1 MNNSRFILALDAGT
15 SSSRAIVFD
24 HDGRIV
30 SVAQREFRQI
40 YPKPGWVEHDPVEIW
55 DTQLAVAKEAMAKAG
70 ATASSIAAVGITN
83 QRETTVVWDRDTGR
97 PVYNAIVWQCRRTSD
112 FCDELKRRGLA
123 DAIRETT
130 GLVPDAYFSGTKLRW
145 VLENVPGARA
155 AAESGRLLFGTIDTW
170 LLWKLTGGKVHATD
184 YSNASRTMM
193 YDIGSLRWS
202 DDILR
207 ELGVPRTVLPE
218 VLPSSGVFGETAPGV
233 FDAPIPVAGVA
244 GDQQSALFGQTC
256 FSPGDAKNTYG
267 TGCFMLMNTG
277 DRRVPSA
284 NGLLTT
290 IAWGMGGK
298 VSYALEGSVFTAGA
312 AIQWLRDELG
322 LLAKASDSEAMAR
335 AVPDTNGCFVVPA
348 FTGLGAPYWDQYAR
362 GAVLGLTRGVNRN
375 HIVRAT
381 LESLAY
387 QTADVLEAMQKDAGI
402 GLNALRVDGGASAND
417 FLMQFQS
424 DVIGVP
430 VERPACIETTAL
442 GAAYLAGLAVGYW
455 SGLDEFKSNA
465 DGLSTFAPTLSPD
478 ARATAI
484 SKWHQAVSRVRGN
497 WDSAQ

>member
-1 MNNSRFILALDAGT
+1 MSIKKFVMALDAGT

-24 HDGRIV
+24 RDRRIV
-30 SVAQREFRQI
+30 AVAQREFRQI
-40 YPKPGWVEHDPVEIW
+40 YPQPGWVEHDPVEIW
-55 DTQLAVAKEAMAKAG
+55 ETQLAVAREALAKAG
-70 ATASSIAAVGITN
+70 ATASSLAAIGITN
-83 QRETTVVWDRDTGR
+83 QRETTVVWDRETGR

-112 FCDELKRRGLA
+112 FCDELRKRGLA
-123 DAIRETT
+123 DSIRETT

-145 VLENVPGARA
+145 ILENVPGARA
-155 AAESGRLLFGTIDTW
+155 AAEAGRLLFGTVDTW
-170 LLWKLTGGKVHATD
+170 LLWNLTGGRVHATD

-193 YDIGSLRWS
+193 YDIGALKWS
-202 DDILR
+202 DDILG
-207 ELGVPRTVLPE
+207 ELDVPRSVLPE
-218 VLPSSGVFGETAPGV
+218 VRPSSGVFGETAPGV
-233 FDAPIPVAGVA
+233 LDGAVPVAGVA

-277 DRRVPSA
+277 ARRVPSE

-290 IAWGMGGK
+290 IAWGLDGK
-298 VSYALEGSVFTAGA
+298 VDYALEGSVFTAGA

-322 LLAKASDSEAMAR
+322 LLEKASDSEAMAR

-375 HIVRAT
+375 HVVRAT

-402 GLNALRVDGGASAND
+402 GLTALRVDGGASAND

-442 GAAYLAGLAVGYW
+442 GAAFLAGLAVGYW
-455 SGLDEFKSNA
+455 TNQAELKANAAGLT
-465 DGLSTFAPTLSPD
+465 TFAPALAPE
-478 ARATAI
+478 ARTKAMDL
-484 SKWHQAVSRVRGN
+484 WHQAVARVR
-497 WDSAQ
+497 SR

>member
-1 MNNSRFILALDAGT
+1 MDNNKFILALDAGT

-55 DTQLAVAKEAMAKAG
+55 DTQLAVAKEAMSKAG
-70 ATASSIAAVGITN
+70 AAASSIAAVGITN

-112 FCDELKRRGLA
+112 FCDELKNRGLA

-130 GLVPDAYFSGTKLRW
+130 GPVPDAYFSGTKLRW

-155 AAESGRLLFGTIDTW
+155 AAEAGRLLFGTIDTW
-170 LLWKLTGGKVHATD
+170 LLWNLTGGKVHATD

-193 YDIGSLRWS
+193 YDIGSLKWS

-277 DRRVPSA
+277 ERRVPSA

-322 LLAKASDSEAMAR
+322 LLQKASDSEAMAR

-465 DGLSTFAPTLSPD
+465 DGLSTFAPKLSPY
-478 ARATAI
+478 ARAAAMHN
-484 SKWHQAVSRVRGN
+484 WHQAVSRVRGN
-497 WDSAQ
+497 AAVS